1 MAENTKEELEKMAK
15 EKAEAAK
22 KAASK
27 AAEKLKNISADEAK
41 EIAKE
46 KASQAKK
53 AAAEAAEKLKN
64 MSADEAKELAKE
76 KLESMKSLDNSAKL
90 KYGGIAILVLLVV
103 VYLFSGSSGS
113 SNEDF
118 LKDRVAKKGM
128 IISDFNIESEDDI
141 EVFGHKGTQAV
152 ITVTYK
158 AEEGKVLC
166 QYDFLR
172 DYHDKIEKDSISVV
186 NTEAECKRLRY
197 SNGKVTNQKVV
208 PSAEKIR
215 TVVFGKSDVLKWEKK
230 NS

>member
-22 KAASK
+22 KAASE

-103 VYLFSGSSGS
+103 VYLFSGSS
-113 SNEDF
+113 NADF

-141 EVFGHKGTQAV
+141 EVFGNKGTQAV

-166 QYDFLR
+166 RYDFLR